1 MLNFCIS
8 CKNALER
15 FLPLCHGAVTG
26 MILSYSWKLGPHAII
41 TLGSYL
47 LYLIFMGLYFPKIWR
62 QLAFELS
69 VRKAIIAAVPYDKVK
84 LPTCKISASMLVV
97 GGIIGLLGGLNND
110 TCEVILLGTT
120 ITTTLVIVVFMMMLA
135 LWRYLSYSRLK
146 LIRQGDVFV
155 SFSFGY
161 RSGQAFIDT
170 VPLHAIPAPS
180 EDWLDI
186 LKIH

>member
-1 MLNFCIS
+1 
-8 CKNALER
+8 
-15 FLPLCHGAVTG
+15 
-26 MILSYSWKLGPHAII
+26 
-41 TLGSYL
+41 
-47 LYLIFMGLYFPKIWR
+47 
-62 QLAFELS
+62 
-69 VRKAIIAAVPYDKVK
+69 
-84 LPTCKISASMLVV
+84 MLVV

-170 VPLHAIPAPS
+170 IPLQAISAPS